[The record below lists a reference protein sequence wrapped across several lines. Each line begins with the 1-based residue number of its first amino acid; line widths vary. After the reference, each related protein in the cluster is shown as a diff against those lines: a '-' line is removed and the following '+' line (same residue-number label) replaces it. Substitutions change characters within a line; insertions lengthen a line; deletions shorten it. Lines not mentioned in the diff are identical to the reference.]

1 MHQVTIIKTI
11 VCKSSSGLRVRAG
24 NFYAYLFCLLLNTS
38 FLFAQEVPPQ
48 QATQVEQKV
57 EERIENLAQTVDEE
71 TDFTEI
77 TEALRYFAEHPVNLN
92 KTTREE
98 LRQLGLLSDVQ
109 IENLFTHIE
118 KYGQLLALEEL
129 QAVDGFDLNTI
140 YSILPYV
147 SLKSEWMAEK
157 GWFRK
162 AFRNGKHTLIL
173 RTQRVLETQKGFLP
187 VPEGSTSQS
196 YYLGDPWKY
205 YARYRFIYQRKIS
218 FGITA
223 EKDQGEEFF
232 KGSQQSFDFYSAH
245 LTVRDLGFIRSL
257 NIGDY
262 QLAYGQGLVAW
273 TGLAFGKT
281 PEAISIK
288 KNPYGILPYTS
299 VNEFFFK
306 RGAAVSFGKG
316 PFTLDVFY
324 SSKNFDGS
332 LSDTINNEETFTSF
346 FESGYHRS
354 PNELDKKNS
363 IKEKFYG
370 SHLQFN
376 KKRLGLGVTVVK
388 SEFSKVLN
396 PSSSLYNQF
405 YFRGNELTV
414 AGVDY
419 NYLWR
424 NVSLFG
430 EATRSDNGTIA
441 YLNGAMFALDPK
453 VSFSVLNRNYP
464 RNYHSLASNPLRESS
479 NAINEKGTYFGIMI
493 KPGRR
498 FTLTAYYD
506 VFSFPW
512 LRYTVH
518 SPTEGFEYMVQG
530 MYTPNKKLNMYV
542 RYRMQSKPENASG
555 DVTPIDVPVDINQRN
570 YRYDIVSKV
579 SQAFTL
585 HSRVEWVRYHK
596 TDSDPENGF
605 VILQDVTYK
614 PLSAPVSFSL
624 RYALFDT
631 KSYNSRIYAY
641 ENDVLYAY
649 SIPSYYY
656 KGQRYYVTLRYKVKK
671 GIDLWV
677 RYAASVYTNR
687 NIIGSGQDE
696 IEGNMKSEIKLQAR
710 FEF

>member
-1 MHQVTIIKTI
+1 MLNGQTEKRMRKRKSFHFIICLGFVLHPAI
-11 VCKSSSGLRVRAG
+11 
-24 NFYAYLFCLLLNTS
+24 LFS
-38 FLFAQEVPPQ
+38 QEVPPQ
-48 QATQVEQKV
+48 QATQVEQKI
-57 EERIENLAQTVDEE
+57 EERIENLAQTADEE

-77 TEALRYFAEHPVNLN
+77 AEALKYFSEHPVNLN
-92 KTTREE
+92 KTSREE

-109 IENLFTHIE
+109 IENLFHHIYR
-118 KYGQLLALEEL
+118 YGQLLALEEL
-129 QAVDGFDLNTI
+129 QAIEGFDLNTI

-147 SLKSEWMAEK
+147 SLRTEWTAEK
-157 GWFRK
+157 DWLKK
-162 AFRNGKHTLIL
+162 AFRNGRHTLIL
-173 RTQRVLETQKGFLP
+173 RTQRTIETQSGYLP
-187 VPEGSTSQS
+187 ISEGSTFRSF
-196 YYLGDPWKY
+196 YLGDPWKH
-205 YARYRFIYQRKIS
+205 YARYRFTYQRKIS

-232 KGSQQSFDFYSAH
+232 KGTQSSFDFYSAH
-245 LTVRDLGFIRSL
+245 FTIRDIGFIRSMT
-257 NIGDY
+257 IGDF

-299 VNEFFFK
+299 VNEAFFK
-306 RGAAVSFGKG
+306 RGAAISLGKG
-316 PFTLDVFY
+316 PLTLDVFY
-324 SSKNFDGS
+324 SSKKFDGT
-332 LSDTINNEETFTSF
+332 LSDTLNNEETFSSF

-363 IKEKFYG
+363 IREKFFG
-370 SHLQFN
+370 GHLRFTKN
-376 KKRLGLGVTVVK
+376 RFGIGITATHT
-388 SEFSKVLN
+388 EFDKTLN

-405 YFRGNELTV
+405 YFRGSKLTNLG
-414 AGVDY
+414 ADY
-419 NYLWR
+419 QYLWR

-430 EATRSDNGTIA
+430 EVARSDNGAVA

-464 RNYHSLASNPLRESS
+464 RNYHSLTSNPLRESS
-479 NAINEKGTYFGIMI
+479 NAINEKGTYFGMMI
-493 KPGRR
+493 KPERR

-518 SPTEGFEYMVQG
+518 SPTEGYEYLVQ
-530 MYTPNKKLNMYV
+530 MMFTPNRRLNMYV

-555 DVTPIDVPVDINQRN
+555 DVTPVDVPIEVNQRN
-570 YRYDIVSKV
+570 YRYDVVAKV
-579 SQAFTL
+579 SRAFTL
-585 HSRVEWVRYHK
+585 HSRIELVRFHK
-596 TDSDPENGF
+596 ADADPENGF
-605 VILQDVTYK
+605 VILQDVTFK

-641 ENDVLYAY
+641 ENDVLYSY

-656 KGQRYYVTLRYKVKK
+656 KGQRYYLTLRYKVKK
-671 GIDLWV
+671 GIDFWA
-677 RYAASVYTNR
+677 RYSASVYTNR
-687 NIIGSGQDE
+687 NAVGSGQDE
-696 IEGNMKSEIKLQAR
+696 IEGNMKSEIKMQVR